1 MAFMVPVALL
11 AAACGEHGELLGTK
25 QTVPSP
31 PRFGAPQRVAS
42 LSSSVAEEAPSF
54 TADLL
59 ELCFMSRRNGTAD
72 IWTSSRALATEPWGP
87 PVLLAELS
95 SPADDWA
102 PAIASNGRT
111 IWFTTDRQAGSGQIW
126 SASRGARGMAWEAP
140 HAVPELASSFVD
152 RGPAVDDAERTL
164 YFASDR
170 AGGGGFDIY
179 VSTRP
184 ALNAP

>member
-59 ELCFMSRRNGTAD
+59 ELCFMSRRNGTRD
-72 IWTSSRALATEPWGP
+72 IWTSSRAVATEPWGP
-87 PVLLAELS
+87 PVLSAELS

-102 PAIASNGRT
+102 PAIAPDGLT
-111 IWFTTDRQAGSGQIW
+111 LWFTTDREGGPAKIW
-126 SASRGARGMAWEAP
+126 VASRPARGMPWGKP
-140 HAVPELASSFVD
+140 HRVPELASSAVD
-152 RGPAVDDAERTL
+152 RGPAVDATERTL

-170 AGGGGFDIY
+170 SGSAGFDLY

-184 ALNAP
+184 